1 MQNSRIPI
9 DRLKAALEARREVL
23 FAYLFGSGYT
33 GRRHKLSDVDVGVF
47 VDWSKCED
55 HGESQTE
62 IESWG
67 HLCAALQDALGRDDV
82 DVVLL
87 HRAPPL
93 LAERVIRNGTVI
105 FSRDEAR
112 RIRWIVDTKNR
123 YCDTRFLRRM
133 LDETLSDRVRS
144 GRFGYGNG

>member
-1 MQNSRIPI
+1 MQNSGIPI
-9 DRLKAALEARREVL
+9 DRLKAALEARPEVL
-23 FAYLFGSGYT
+23 FAYLFGSECA
-33 GRRHKLSDVDVGVF
+33 GRRHKLSDVDVAVF
-47 VDWSKCED
+47 IDWSRLED
-55 HGESQTE
+55 GGELQTE
-62 IESWG
+62 LESWG
-67 HLCAALQDALGRDDV
+67 DLCAVLQGALGRDDV

-133 LDETLSDRVRS
+133 LDQTLSDRVRS